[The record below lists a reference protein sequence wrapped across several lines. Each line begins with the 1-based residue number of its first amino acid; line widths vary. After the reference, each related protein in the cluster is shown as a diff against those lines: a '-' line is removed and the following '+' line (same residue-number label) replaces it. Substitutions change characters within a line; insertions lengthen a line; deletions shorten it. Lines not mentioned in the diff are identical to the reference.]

1 MKMKRHP
8 SISAV
13 TILLLGGMA
22 AQATTLARMS
32 LDELASAA
40 HVVAQA
46 QCLESE
52 SRWEGGAIWTFTQFE
67 VIQTMKGAAPRLITV
82 RLPGGRVGHLQSFVD
97 GAPRFQPGEEVILF
111 LERTRAGDFSVTS
124 WVQGTFRIHR
134 DASTGRGSVTQD
146 SSGFAVFD
154 PATRKFRSAGVRN
167 LPLEQFKQRVAEA
180 VGRRAR
186 GRQP

>member
-40 HVVAQA
+40 HVVVQA

-97 GAPRFQPGEEVILF
+97 GAPRFQ
-111 LERTRAGDFSVTS
+111 AGDFSITGR
-124 WVQGTFRIHR
+124 VQGTFRIHR

-180 VGRRAR
+180 VERRAS
-186 GRQP
+186 GRQR

>member
-1 MKMKRHP
+1 MRKVPCTQLVTEKSPARVRSRNRMTSSPGWKRGAP
-8 SISAV
+8 STKDCKWPTRPPGSRTVIRR
-13 TILLLGGMA
+13 GA
-22 AQATTLARMS
+22 APFI
-32 LDELASAA
+32 
-40 HVVAQA
+40 V
-46 QCLESE
+46 
-52 SRWEGGAIWTFTQFE
+52 W
-67 VIQTMKGAAPRLITV
+67 MKGAAPRLITV

-180 VGRRAR
+180 VERRAS
-186 GRQP
+186 GRQR

>member
-1 MKMKRHP
+1 MKRYL
-8 SISAV
+8 ILSAV
-13 TILLLGGMA
+13 SVLLLGGIA
-22 AQATTLARMS
+22 VRATTLARMS
-32 LDELASAA
+32 LDELAAAA
-40 HVVAQA
+40 HVVAQV
-46 QCLESE
+46 QCLGSE

-67 VIQTMKGAAPRLITV
+67 VMETMKGAAPRLITV
-82 RLPGGRVGHLQSFVD
+82 RVPGGRVGHLQSFVD
-97 GAPRFQPGEEVILF
+97 GAPRFQPGEEVIVF

-124 WVQGTFRIHR
+124 WIQGTFRIRR
-134 DASTGRGSVTQD
+134 DASSGQGSVTQD

-180 VGRRAR
+180 VERRAS

>member
-1 MKMKRHP
+1 M
-8 SISAV
+8 
-13 TILLLGGMA
+13 
-22 AQATTLARMS
+22 
-32 LDELASAA
+32 
-40 HVVAQA
+40 
-46 QCLESE
+46 
-52 SRWEGGAIWTFTQFE
+52 
-67 VIQTMKGAAPRLITV
+67 
-82 RLPGGRVGHLQSFVD
+82 D

-134 DASTGRGSVTQD
+134 DPSTGQGSVTQD

-180 VGRRAR
+180 VERRAS
-186 GRQP
+186 GRQR